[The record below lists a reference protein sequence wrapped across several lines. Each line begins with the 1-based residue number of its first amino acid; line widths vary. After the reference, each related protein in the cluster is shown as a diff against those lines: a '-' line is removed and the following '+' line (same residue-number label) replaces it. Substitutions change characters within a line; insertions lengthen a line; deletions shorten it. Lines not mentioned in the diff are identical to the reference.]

1 MSEIKPNQT
10 KSSQNIGC
18 CILAVY
24 LILILVIVVT
34 ILAVT
39 SKTETTLKTT
49 ATRTHGTTTS
59 TPTTTTTTTTKV
71 MSLSST
77 TIPNS
82 TANSTS
88 TETEV
93 ANDYL
98 PDFECNATNP
108 CPNGYC
114 CSTTYVIQNESICIS
129 LSLGDIYCSTTTEE
143 TTAATTTEVTIAT
156 TTKVI
161 TDDVLPDVECNATN
175 PCPNGY
181 CCSTNVN
188 NEANCISLALG
199 DTYCAK
205 TTEVTPTTTATT
217 TTTTAM
223 TTILTKNCTSVNPC
237 GLDEGHCEDHYEC
250 KDGLLCGKISCRDS
264 YGFNV
269 DCCSNASNG
278 DAKFCT
284 KTKPCDIDEGDCNFH
299 NECIEGLVCGFN
311 TNCPDYLGFNS
322 TNINCCY
329 NATLGDEEFC
339 TVDNPC
345 GINEGDCD
353 VDSECQLG
361 LGCGSNNC
369 PASVVV
375 GLSNNHPEKVVD
387 CCSACCQNINVTH
400 SNDYVKTIYEN
411 LYGTYSVDGTDNH
424 QRQYY
429 LQDDNGYYGIW
440 WCNENENW
448 ITGLATNMGTCGSWF
463 ASADKS
469 NTCPDSF
476 GYDWKWYDYVNGA
489 VLTSAGKGLKL
500 VCATT
505 TTAITT
511 SPETSTKAT
520 EELDCSVV
528 QLDYVGD
535 DYCDDISNTENCGW
549 DGGDCC
555 GNNLNYDYCDVCECL
570 DPNPKNIH
578 YIP

>member
-1 MSEIKPNQT
+1 M
-10 KSSQNIGC
+10 
-18 CILAVY
+18 
-24 LILILVIVVT
+24 
-34 ILAVT
+34 
-39 SKTETTLKTT
+39 
-49 ATRTHGTTTS
+49 
-59 TPTTTTTTTTKV
+59 
-71 MSLSST
+71 
-77 TIPNS
+77 
-82 TANSTS
+82 
-88 TETEV
+88 
-93 ANDYL
+93 
-98 PDFECNATNP
+98 
-108 CPNGYC
+108 
-114 CSTTYVIQNESICIS
+114 
-129 LSLGDIYCSTTTEE
+129 
-143 TTAATTTEVTIAT
+143 
-156 TTKVI
+156 
-161 TDDVLPDVECNATN
+161 PDVECNATN

-411 LYGTYSVDGTDNH
+411 LYGTYSAVGTDTTTH
-424 QRQYY
+424 LRQNY
-429 LQDDNGYYGIW
+429 LKGL
-440 WCNENENW
+440 C
-448 ITGLATNMGTCGSWF
+448 GLAENL
-463 ASADKS
+463 
-469 NTCPDSF
+469 
-476 GYDWKWYDYVNGA
+476 Y
-489 VLTSAGKGLKL
+489 L
-500 VCATT
+500 
-505 TTAITT
+505 I
-511 SPETSTKAT
+511 PETRKLFYSIFSFA
-520 EELDCSVV
+520 E
-528 QLDYVGD
+528 
-535 DYCDDISNTENCGW
+535 IS
-549 DGGDCC
+549 
-555 GNNLNYDYCDVCECL
+555 
-570 DPNPKNIH
+570 
-578 YIP
+578 

>member
-49 ATRTHGTTTS
+49 ATRTHATTTS
-59 TPTTTTTTTTKV
+59 TPTTTTTTTTTTKV

-98 PDFECNATNP
+98 PDVECNATNP

-278 DAKFCT
+278 DAKFCST
-284 KTKPCDIDEGDCNFH
+284 TKPCDIDEGDCNFH

-411 LYGTYSVDGTDNH
+411 LYGTYSAVGTDTTTH
-424 QRQYY
+424 LRQNY
-429 LQDDNGYYGIW
+429 LKGL
-440 WCNENENW
+440 C
-448 ITGLATNMGTCGSWF
+448 GLAENL
-463 ASADKS
+463 
-469 NTCPDSF
+469 
-476 GYDWKWYDYVNGA
+476 Y
-489 VLTSAGKGLKL
+489 L
-500 VCATT
+500 
-505 TTAITT
+505 I
-511 SPETSTKAT
+511 PETRKLFYSIFSFA
-520 EELDCSVV
+520 E
-528 QLDYVGD
+528 
-535 DYCDDISNTENCGW
+535 IS
-549 DGGDCC
+549 
-555 GNNLNYDYCDVCECL
+555 
-570 DPNPKNIH
+570 
-578 YIP
+578 